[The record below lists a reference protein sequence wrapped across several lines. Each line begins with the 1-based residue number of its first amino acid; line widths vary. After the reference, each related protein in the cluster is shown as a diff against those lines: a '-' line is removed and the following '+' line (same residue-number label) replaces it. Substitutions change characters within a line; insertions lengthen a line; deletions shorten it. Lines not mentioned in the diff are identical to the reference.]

1 MCMFLYFVSQFK
13 RHGHERYAF
22 GESVSYFFG
31 AKTDNDERLVN
42 RVNLRFK
49 TNGILLG
56 LFPNIARV
64 RKLRWVL
71 FGI

>member
-1 MCMFLYFVSQFK
+1 MYSGNQSRV
-13 RHGHERYAF
+13 
-22 GESVSYFFG
+22 FFG
-31 AKTDNDERLVN
+31 AKTDNDECLID
-42 RVNLRFK
+42 RVKLRFT

>member
-1 MCMFLYFVSQFK
+1 MNGVHSGNQS
-13 RHGHERYAF
+13 R
-22 GESVSYFFG
+22 VFFG
-31 AKTDNDERLVN
+31 AKTDNDECLID
-42 RVNLRFK
+42 RVKLRFT

>member
-1 MCMFLYFVSQFK
+1 MGVNGMYSGNQS
-13 RHGHERYAF
+13 RI
-22 GESVSYFFG
+22 FFG
-31 AKTDNDERLVN
+31 AKTDNDERLVD

-64 RKLRWVL
+64 RKLRRVL